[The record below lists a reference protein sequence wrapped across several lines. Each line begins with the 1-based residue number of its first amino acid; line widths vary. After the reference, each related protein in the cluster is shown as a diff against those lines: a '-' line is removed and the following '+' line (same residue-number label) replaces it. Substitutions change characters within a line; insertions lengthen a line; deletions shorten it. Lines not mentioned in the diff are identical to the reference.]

1 MANSAN
7 GDRFLDSANWRRCTI
22 CVPKLRY
29 LFGRT
34 FWRACFDV
42 FITSF
47 TFFFGTMSS
56 ETNKNLFPLFC
67 ARRVV
72 ATVASPAVAGG
83 AEDDSNFHK
92 LLRRLECEGLQR
104 IRMFTTI
111 CIVYALFWGPL
122 FLVVAFGSRASEE
135 GRGLASVGP
144 PKDPVSHQVTLY
156 ICFAH
161 AFINPTVFLLLHSG
175 LREAA
180 CSVLACCF
188 GRECRSP
195 SGDSAGNY
203 GGSFGQRGRLQRQ
216 QQSGLTGLV
225 DYDRI
230 INFNGA
236 PSFLSPVPAF
246 PPLPPVLAAAN
257 TSSTVDSRPM

>member
-1 MANSAN
+1 M
-7 GDRFLDSANWRRCTI
+7 
-22 CVPKLRY
+22 
-29 LFGRT
+29 
-34 FWRACFDV
+34 
-42 FITSF
+42 
-47 TFFFGTMSS
+47 
-56 ETNKNLFPLFC
+56 
-67 ARRVV
+67 V
-72 ATVASPAVAGG
+72 ATVASPAVAGSSD
-83 AEDDSNFHK
+83 DDSNFHK

-144 PKDPVSHQVTLY
+144 PKDPASHQVTLY

-161 AFINPTVFLLLHSG
+161 AFVNPTVFLLLHSG

-180 CSVLACCF
+180 CAVLACCF
-188 GRECRSP
+188 GRECRANSNET
-195 SGDSAGNY
+195 SSHYDGASAG
-203 GGSFGQRGRLQRQ
+203 SFSQHGQFQQAQHRQ
-216 QQSGLTGLV
+216 TTLTGLV

-246 PPLPPVLAAAN
+246 PPLPPVLAANA
-257 TSSTVDSRPM
+257 SSADSRPM

>member
-1 MANSAN
+1 MNSTKRENALVDN
-7 GDRFLDSANWRRCTI
+7 DNNND
-22 CVPKLRY
+22 
-29 LFGRT
+29 
-34 FWRACFDV
+34 
-42 FITSF
+42 
-47 TFFFGTMSS
+47 
-56 ETNKNLFPLFC
+56 NKIN
-67 ARRVV
+67 RVV
-72 ATVASPAVAGG
+72 ATIAGPAVAGNT
-83 AEDDSNFHK
+83 DDNSNFHK

-144 PKDPVSHQVTLY
+144 PKDPASHQVTLY

-180 CSVLACCF
+180 CAVLSCCF
-188 GRECRSP
+188 GRDCRNGHSP
-195 SGDSAGNY
+195 DSVGHYADNGS
-203 GGSFGQRGRLQRQ
+203 GSFGHRGHHLQPQQRRAPPT
-216 QQSGLTGLV
+216 LTGLV

-236 PSFLSPVPAF
+236 PSFLSPVHAF
-246 PPLPPVLAAAN
+246 PPALAA
-257 TSSTVDSRPM
+257 TSSTSTVVDSRPM

>member
-1 MANSAN
+1 MFSYVF
-7 GDRFLDSANWRRCTI
+7 RVFQRTWRNVNCPFRS
-22 CVPKLRY
+22 L
-29 LFGRT
+29 
-34 FWRACFDV
+34 
-42 FITSF
+42 
-47 TFFFGTMSS
+47 TFFFCFFYNTVQKNKTKKKKKCLAGYNGGD
-56 ETNKNLFPLFC
+56 ETTTID
-67 ARRVV
+67 RVV
-72 ATVASPAVAGG
+72 ATIAGPAVAGNT
-83 AEDDSNFHK
+83 DDNSNFHK

-144 PKDPVSHQVTLY
+144 PKDPASHQVTLY

-180 CSVLACCF
+180 CAVLSCCF
-188 GRECRSP
+188 GRDCRSGHHSPDP
-195 SGDSAGNY
+195 SGHY
-203 GGSFGQRGRLQRQ
+203 GDCRAGSFDHRSHHLQPQRRPPAT
-216 QQSGLTGLV
+216 LTGLV

-230 INFNGA
+230 INFNGG
-236 PSFLSPVPAF
+236 PSFLSPVHTFSPT
-246 PPLPPVLAAAN
+246 LAAP
-257 TSSTVDSRPM
+257 SSSAVADSRPM

>member
-1 MANSAN
+1 M
-7 GDRFLDSANWRRCTI
+7 
-22 CVPKLRY
+22 
-29 LFGRT
+29 
-34 FWRACFDV
+34 
-42 FITSF
+42 
-47 TFFFGTMSS
+47 
-56 ETNKNLFPLFC
+56 
-67 ARRVV
+67 
-72 ATVASPAVAGG
+72 ATVASTTVAGNSS
-83 AEDDSNFHK
+83 EEDSNFHK
-92 LLRRLECEGLQR
+92 LLRRLEYEGLQR

-144 PKDPVSHQVTLY
+144 PKDPASHQVTLY

-161 AFINPTVFLLLHSG
+161 AFVNPTVFLLLHSG

-180 CSVLACCF
+180 CAVLACCF
-188 GRECRSP
+188 GRECRANST
-195 SGDSAGNY
+195 DSAAHY
-203 GGSFGQRGRLQRQ
+203 GGSFSQHGQFQQPQHRQ
-216 QQSGLTGLV
+216 TPLTGLV

-246 PPLPPVLAAAN
+246 PPLPPVLAAVAN
-257 TSSTVDSRPM
+257 ASSADSRPM